1 VCFDYCQKKL
11 VLTLELVV
19 YWSTFHYQKEQ
30 IFFIRKRHRQSAGDA
45 LVSNCIQNR
54 LYMDAKYFCWRLPA
68 SWCVQKCKA
77 RISPWAL
84 RNCWI
89 RSNHVL
95 PKMKSSHVWM
105 RSGLYAALF
114 TVLCQKCLCCPRQNE
129 KWDLN
134 ISWLL
139 LLLFFLTFSLTF
151 E

>member
-1 VCFDYCQKKL
+1 MFWLLPKKNL
-11 VLTLELVV
+11 VLTMELVV
-19 YWSTFHYQKEQ
+19 YWTTFHYQKEQ
-30 IFFIRKRHRQSAGDA
+30 FFCIRKRDRQSAGDA

-54 LYMDAKYFCWRLPA
+54 LYMDAKYFCWRTPA

-95 PKMKSSHVWM
+95 PKMKSSHV
-105 RSGLYAALF
+105 GLYAALF
-114 TVLCQKCLCCPRQNE
+114 TVLCQKCLCCPRQR
-129 KWDLN
+129 KMRFLN

-139 LLLFFLTFSLTF
+139 LLLFLSFSLTF